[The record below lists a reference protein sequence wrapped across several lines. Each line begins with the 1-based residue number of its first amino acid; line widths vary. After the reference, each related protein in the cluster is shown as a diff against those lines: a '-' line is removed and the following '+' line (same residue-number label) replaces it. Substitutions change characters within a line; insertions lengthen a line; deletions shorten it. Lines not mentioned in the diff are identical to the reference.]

1 MDDSGSK
8 LIKSTAEEESS
19 LLASVGGTL
28 HDSTAYETQV
38 LRDATT
44 SLAPKITG
52 VGFPD
57 LASLAP
63 SCNALTSHNSGTHNS
78 SKKKRRINSNEQDG
92 SSSQNQDVPHILRV
106 LSNVRSSLDSIEMS
120 KAANASETRQAQ
132 ILRIKQQILL
142 TYLATSTNLTKDE
155 VGINIAKEVR
165 SEERRKDYLLRKGK
179 EHAARKPSTIATD
192 YNHDKIN
199 SANAG
204 SLGRPTRSSLQR
216 LEQIKRGE
224 LDGDEGVDVLSS
236 SVTASFGKQAL
247 DARNASIE
255 NSQRKGTA
263 KKMRM
268 MQFKRK
274 LVEDE
279 GNEWIDP
286 EVLWKRRLAR
296 LERRRL
302 RRGIGKAETKKVEFK
317 DNSNIE
323 VIDLV
328 ESETDPSLEDT
339 SNVTVS
345 TNKKAPPTAIPIPST
360 SEVNATIASSKRT
373 VYCNICD
380 ESIPV
385 PDDCVDDTDSF
396 LSNHMHACQSKKP
409 RATRKSRRTVSK
421 PVSYN
426 ENDDIEEYKNMSNR
440 QRRKAVKGWADD
452 EDMGEIESGDD
463 DPIIEDKTVK
473 LELDDLGESD
483 NVPYTRKKTI
493 DDLNEE
499 DYEDRIDE
507 WVDSGIKNMRE
518 MAEKVESDERP
529 GAVTFSGGLAVPK
542 WINDRLFGYQRTAMR
557 WLWELHLQGSGGIV
571 GTYSLFHI
579 TAYRSR

>member
-1 MDDSGSK
+1 MDDTGSK
-8 LIKSTAEEESS
+8 LVKSTEED

-28 HDSTAYETQV
+28 HDSAAYETQV

-63 SCNALTSHNSGTHNS
+63 SYNALTSHNAAKS
-78 SKKKRRINSNEQDG
+78 SEKKRRINEPDG
-92 SSSQNQDVPHILRV
+92 SSSQNEDVPHILRV
-106 LSNVRSSLDSIEMS
+106 LSNVRSSLDTIEMS
-120 KAANASETRQAQ
+120 KTANASETRQAQ
-132 ILRIKQQILL
+132 ILRIKQQMLL
-142 TYLATSTNLTKDE
+142 TYLATHTNLTKEE
-155 VGINIAKEVR
+155 VGINIAKEAR

-192 YNHDKIN
+192 YNHEQIN

-204 SLGRPTRSSLQR
+204 SLGRPTRSALQR

-224 LDGDEGVDVLSS
+224 LDEGDDEGVDVLSS
-236 SVTASFGKQAL
+236 SVTASFGRQAL

-255 NSQRKGTA
+255 NSQRKGTG

-268 MQFKRK
+268 MQLKRK

-286 EVLWKRRLAR
+286 ETLWKRRVAR

-302 RRGIGKAETKKVEFK
+302 RTGIGKKETKKVEFE

-328 ESETDPSLEDT
+328 ESDTEPSLEET

-345 TNKKAPPTAIPIPST
+345 TKKKAPPKAMPIPST
-360 SEVNATIASSKRT
+360 SEMNAIASSKRT

-380 ESIPV
+380 ELIPV
-385 PDDCVDDTDSF
+385 PDDSVDDTDSF
-396 LSNHMHACQSKKP
+396 LSNHMHECQSKKP
-409 RATRKSRRTVSK
+409 RATRRSRRTVSK
-421 PVSYN
+421 PVTYN

-440 QRRKAVKGWADD
+440 QRRKAVKGWVDD
-452 EDMGEIESGDD
+452 EDMGEVESCED
-463 DPIIEDKTVK
+463 DPVIEDKTAK

-483 NVPYTRKKTI
+483 NIIIPYTRKKTI
-493 DDLNEE
+493 DDMNEE

-507 WVDSGIKNMRE
+507 WVDSGIENMRE

-529 GAVTFSGGLAVPK
+529 GAVTFSGGLEVPK
-542 WINDRLFGYQRTAMR
+542 WVNDRLFGYQRTALR
-557 WLWELHLQGSGGIV
+557 WLWELHLQEAGGIV
-571 GTYSLFHI
+571 GTYS
-579 TAYRSR
+579 

>member
-1 MDDSGSK
+1 MDDNGSK
-8 LIKSTAEEESS
+8 LVRSTEED

-63 SCNALTSHNSGTHNS
+63 SYNALTSHNAAKLSE
-78 SKKKRRINSNEQDG
+78 KKRRINKSDG
-92 SSSQNQDVPHILRV
+92 SSSQNEDVPHILREI
-106 LSNVRSSLDSIEMS
+106 SNPMLSLDTVEMS

-132 ILRIKQQILL
+132 ILRIKQQMLM
-142 TYLATSTNLTKDE
+142 TYLATHTNLTKEE
-155 VGINIAKEVR
+155 VGINIAKEAR

-179 EHAARKPSTIATD
+179 EHAARKPSTIATY
-192 YNHDKIN
+192 YNHEQSN
-199 SANAG
+199 GANAG
-204 SLGRPTRSSLQR
+204 SLGRPTRSALQR

-224 LDGDEGVDVLSS
+224 LDEGDDEEVDVLSS
-236 SVTASFGKQAL
+236 SVTASFGRQAL
-247 DARNASIE
+247 DARNASIR
-255 NSQRKGTA
+255 NSQRKGTG

-268 MQFKRK
+268 MQLKRK
-274 LVEDE
+274 LVENE

-286 EVLWKRRLAR
+286 ETLWKRRVAR

-302 RRGIGKAETKKVEFK
+302 RTGVGKKETKKVEFE

-328 ESETDPSLEDT
+328 ESETEPSLEHT

-345 TNKKAPPTAIPIPST
+345 TKKKPSAPPKAMLPST
-360 SEVNATIASSKRT
+360 SETNAIASSKRI

-380 ESIPV
+380 ESISV
-385 PDDCVDDTDSF
+385 PNDSVDDTDSF
-396 LSNHMHACQSKKP
+396 LSNHMHECQSKKP
-409 RATRKSRRTVSK
+409 RASRRSRRTVSK
-421 PVSYN
+421 PVTYN

-440 QRRKAVKGWADD
+440 QRRKAVKGWVDD
-452 EDMGEIESGDD
+452 EDMGEVESCED
-463 DPIIEDKTVK
+463 DPVIEDKTAK

-483 NVPYTRKKTI
+483 NIIIPYTRKKTI
-493 DDLNEE
+493 DDMNEE
-499 DYEDRIDE
+499 DYEDRVDE
-507 WVDSGIKNMRE
+507 WVDSGIENMRE

-529 GAVTFSGGLAVPK
+529 GAVTFSGGLEVPK
-542 WINDRLFGYQRTAMR
+542 WVNDRLFGYQRTALR
-557 WLWELHLQGSGGIV
+557 WLWELHLQESGGIV
-571 GTYSLFHI
+571 GTYS
-579 TAYRSR
+579 